1 MKKKNLTERDE
12 AAVEHRELDLAG
24 NGGDA
29 VARIKMTLPG
39 RFLRRPGRASAP
51 VMMMVPPVR
60 VGMGTGG
67 GRGGTGPIRT
77 DAAQPEDT
85 AAGRLRS
92 QRRHFLRKQIVRY
105 CVRYTSGYISFFILM
120 SDSA

>member
-1 MKKKNLTERDE
+1 
-12 AAVEHRELDLAG
+12 
-24 NGGDA
+24 
-29 VARIKMTLPG
+29 MTLPG

-67 GRGGTGPIRT
+67 GRGGTGPIRA

-92 QRRHFLRKQIVRY
+92 QRRHFLETGGIVIVRY
-105 CVRYTSGYISFFILM
+105 AFLFLFLCFVDRRRIIASS
-120 SDSA
+120 SSAR

>member
-1 MKKKNLTERDE
+1 
-12 AAVEHRELDLAG
+12 
-24 NGGDA
+24 
-29 VARIKMTLPG
+29 MTLPG

-67 GRGGTGPIRT
+67 GRGGTGPIRA

-92 QRRHFLRKQIVRY
+92 QRRHFLRKQAESLLLDMHFFFYSCVSSTVNHYIFRKFDFNRGRRIVVSEKVYVSIIYKR
-105 CVRYTSGYISFFILM
+105 RN
-120 SDSA
+120 